1 MGPPFLY
8 LQLDQCYFELG
19 ELEKTKTEL
28 MKAYSFESE
37 ELFSKEDPKYL
48 ECLNLV
54 GDEKQ
59 FQLV

>member
-1 MGPPFLY
+1 MGPPFLH
-8 LQLDQCYFELG
+8 LQLGQCYFELG

-28 MKAYSFESE
+28 MKAYSFEGE